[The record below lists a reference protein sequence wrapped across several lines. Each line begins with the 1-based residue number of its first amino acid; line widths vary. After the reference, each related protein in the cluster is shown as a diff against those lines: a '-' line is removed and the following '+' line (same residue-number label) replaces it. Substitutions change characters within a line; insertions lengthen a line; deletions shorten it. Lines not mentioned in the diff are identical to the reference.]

1 QRFMNMMFRA
11 LAVCLLS
18 AGLSAQSGNGS
29 LKVTSFPSGAN
40 VSVDGVNTG
49 KITPMSVSLP
59 EGDHNIMV
67 FIPNSGWNA
76 DTRTVTIISGNND
89 LSVTLL
95 PALSNGPQ
103 GPKGDTGPQGPKGD
117 PGPPGAAGPAGPAGP
132 QGPKEMRVYKVLKVS
147 KVTQALKAL
156 QARKA
161 MQV

>member
-1 QRFMNMMFRA
+1 MQRFMNMMFRA

-18 AGLSAQSGNGS
+18 ASLYGQSGNGS

-103 GPKGDTGPQGPKGD
+103 GPPGSKGDAGAPGVQGPQGVQGPRGDAGAQGPQGPKGD
-117 PGPPGAAGPAGPAGP
+117 AGSQGP
-132 QGPKEMRVYKVLKVS
+132 QGPKG
-147 KVTQALKAL
+147 
-156 QARKA
+156 
-161 MQV
+161 